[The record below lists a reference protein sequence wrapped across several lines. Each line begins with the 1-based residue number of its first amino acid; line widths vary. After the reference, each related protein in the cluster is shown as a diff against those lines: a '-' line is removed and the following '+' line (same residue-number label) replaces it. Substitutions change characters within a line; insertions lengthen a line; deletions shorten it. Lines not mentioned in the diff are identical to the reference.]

1 MSKTVMLKVT
11 SAFLV
16 GGDVARSG
24 EVVEVT
30 TAEAKDLLHR
40 GKAVLAT
47 AADEPTKQSTEA
59 EQDAEAGDQADGDEP
74 AAKPASKAR
83 KAK

>member
-16 GGDVARSG
+16 GGELARSG

-47 AADEPTKQSTEA
+47 AADEPKEPQGAGDDDQGGDQDEA
-59 EQDAEAGDQADGDEP
+59 E
-74 AAKPASKAR
+74 AKPASKSR

>member
-16 GGDVARSG
+16 GGEVARNG

-47 AADEPTKQSTEA
+47 AADEPKLA
-59 EQDAEAGDQADGDEP
+59 AQDAGDDDQGGDQAE
-74 AAKPASKAR
+74 AEANTASKSR

>member
-16 GGDVARSG
+16 GGEVARKG

-47 AADEPTKQSTEA
+47 AADEPKLA
-59 EQDAEAGDQADGDEP
+59 AQDAGDDDQGGDQAE
-74 AAKPASKAR
+74 AEANTASKSR

>member
-16 GGDVARSG
+16 GGELARSG

-47 AADEPTKQSTEA
+47 AADEPKLAAQ
-59 EQDAEAGDQADGDEP
+59 EAGDDDPGGDQAE
-74 AAKPASKAR
+74 AEAKPASKSR